1 MVLGLCCAP
10 GHATAAQTPTTE
22 MNVAELTPMDPLD
35 AEIHRLNQSDTT
47 PAQKQ
52 QILGHLLELM
62 SAGNLTAD
70 QLRLL
75 RTTPG
80 LQLLTSE

>member
-1 MVLGLCCAP
+1 MLLGLCCAP
-10 GHATAAQTPTTE
+10 GHATAARTPTTE

-35 AEIHRLNQSDTT
+35 EIHRLNQRDTT
-47 PAQKQ
+47 PAQKE

-70 QLRLL
+70 QLHLL